1 MTKVKTVYL
10 SGELS
15 KENLDKFYQ
24 SENLLTTAGFK
35 VINPAALLNCVS
47 KRLTSNELM
56 EFRTVLLLQ
65 CDSIYL
71 LKDFYK
77 SDDAKLELKLAEKN
91 NMEIMREGEYELDEL
106 VQEALL
112 ERYPKGTKIK
122 LIKMV
127 NDPFPVKPGTIGIVE
142 SVDDAG
148 TIHMHW
154 QSGSSLGLIP
164 GIDEFEIL
172 EEEK

>member
-1 MTKVKTVYL
+1 MTRVKTVYL
-10 SGELS
+10 SGELN
-15 KENLDKFYQ
+15 KENLDNFTR
-24 SENLLTTAGFK
+24 SENLLETAGFK
-35 VINPAALLNCVS
+35 VINPTTLLNCVS
-47 KRLTSNELM
+47 KRLSNDELM
-56 EFRTVLLLQ
+56 ELRTVLLLQ

-77 SDDAKLELKLAEKN
+77 SDDSKLELKLAEKN
-91 NMEIMREGEYELDEL
+91 DMVIMRESEYELDEL

-127 NDPFPVKPGTIGIVE
+127 NDPFPVKPGTIGMVE